1 MEPYRTN
8 DLYIAALFLALGEK
22 LLSTV
27 TDKGKVFW
35 VFVPSSRIPELE
47 IEWANSTIMVSAH
60 GYAEALR
67 TLKAHT
73 FRGKP

>member
-1 MEPYRTN
+1 MEPYQTN
-8 DLYIAALFLALGEK
+8 DLYIAALFLAVGEK
-22 LLSTV
+22 LMSTV

-35 VFVPSSRIPELE
+35 VFIPTPRIKELE
-47 IEWANSTIMVSAH
+47 IEWANSSIQVSAK